1 MRTFHSLQ
9 DPDHADLEN
18 YIQIYLPL
26 SLADA
31 DLWYETDMAPY
42 EELKPKSPFFIVFY
56 CSDIGDTEMKSYN
69 TNVENF
75 QWLGKSIL
83 PE

>member
-1 MRTFHSLQ
+1 
-9 DPDHADLEN
+9 
-18 YIQIYLPL
+18 
-26 SLADA
+26 
-31 DLWYETDMAPY
+31 MAPY
-42 EELKPKSPFFIVFY
+42 EELKPKSPFLIVFY